1 MKTEFDVLG
10 IGNVLM
16 DIIAPVAD
24 NFLTD
29 NVIEKGSMTLIDEPR
44 ALALNTA
51 LKKAS
56 GVQEIAGRRSRNCG
70 RVSGQYDVW
79 DWGAGPTRG
88 LSGQCRR

>member
-1 MKTEFDVLG
+1 MTAPKNKSGDRVYKMKTEFDVLG

-56 GVQEIAGRRSRNCG
+56 GVQEIVIWAMSPMTALGDALA
-70 RVSGQYDVW
+70 Q
-79 DWGAGPTRG
+79 A
-88 LSGQCRR
+88 